1 MATQTMHP
9 DMQPLLDARERTN
22 ALLGP
27 RSEAPA
33 EARLWWNT
41 YAGILAQPHPDD
53 MRVVDR
59 TIPTAAHDVP
69 VRVYQPA
76 GASGA
81 RPCVLY
87 MHGGGFMLGDL
98 DSSDSNAWGYAQG
111 TGATVVSVD
120 YRLTPEHPYPAAFD
134 DCYGVLEWL
143 AANPDALGI
152 DPGRIAVAGD
162 SAGGTLGAALSL
174 ATRDRG
180 GPPIAAQALIYGWF
194 GLEQDSESYVAFAAG
209 PGLTT
214 SSMRLFD
221 RLYLPD
227 DPDSADPYARPVR
240 ALDFSGLPPAL
251 VHAAGMDPIR
261 DDSRFFA
268 ARLAL
273 AGADV
278 TYREARGMIHGF
290 LRARFGGPAARAE
303 FAVACAFLRQHLG
316 E

>member
-9 DMQPLLDARERTN
+9 DMQPLLDAREETN
-22 ALLGP
+22 ARLGS
-27 RSEAPA
+27 RSDAPA
-33 EARLWWNT
+33 EARRWWNT
-41 YAGILAQPHPDD
+41 YASILARPHPAG
-53 MRVVDR
+53 MRVFDR
-59 TIPTAAHDVP
+59 TVPSPGHDVP

-76 GASGA
+76 GQSGP
-81 RPCVLY
+81 RPCILY

-98 DSSDSNAWGYAQG
+98 DSSDSNAWGYAQE
-111 TGATVVSVD
+111 TGATVVSID
-120 YRLTPEHPYPAAFD
+120 YRLTPEHPYPAAFN
-134 DCYGVLEWL
+134 DCYGVLTWL
-143 AANPDALGI
+143 AANPDEVGI

-162 SAGGTLGAALSL
+162 SAGGMLGAALAL

-180 GPPIAAQALIYGWF
+180 GPRIAAQALIYGWF
-194 GLEQDSESYVAFAAG
+194 GLEQDAGSYVEFANGA
-209 PGLTT
+209 GLTT

-227 DPDSADPYARPVR
+227 DPDNADPYARPVR
-240 ALDFSGLPPAL
+240 AEDFAGLPPAL

-273 AGADV
+273 AGVDV

-303 FAVACAFLRQHLG
+303 FAIACAFLREHLG
-316 E
+316 N